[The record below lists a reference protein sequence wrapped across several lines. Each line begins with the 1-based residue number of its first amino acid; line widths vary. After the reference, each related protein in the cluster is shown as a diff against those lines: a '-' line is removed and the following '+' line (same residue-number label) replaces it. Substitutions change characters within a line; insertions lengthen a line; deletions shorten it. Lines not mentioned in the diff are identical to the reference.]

1 SACRLQNYL
10 LNLIDYGPLW
20 PSSKI
25 VFEIFNAACRSFRE
39 RLNTAVSTVAHV
51 ANNLM
56 PRRCSLRKEAIPDSL
71 NVTFNKKPSCYLH
84 LKSSPS
90 FPFSNV
96 NVSSSASLILRLS
109 VIVLP
114 LIDPV

>member
-1 SACRLQNYL
+1 M
-10 LNLIDYGPLW
+10 
-20 PSSKI
+20 
-25 VFEIFNAACRSFRE
+25 FESFNAACRSLRE
-39 RLNTAVSTVAHV
+39 RLDTAISTVAHV
-51 ANNLM
+51 ANDLM
-56 PRRCSLRKEAIPDSL
+56 PRRCSLRKEPIPDSL
-71 NVTFNKKPSCYLH
+71 NVTFDEKPSCYLH

-96 NVSSSASLILRLS
+96 NVSSSESLILRFS

>member
-1 SACRLQNYL
+1 
-10 LNLIDYGPLW
+10 
-20 PSSKI
+20 
-25 VFEIFNAACRSFRE
+25 VFKIFNAACRALRE
-39 RLNTAVSTVAHV
+39 RFNTAISTVAHV
-51 ANNLM
+51 ANHLM
-56 PRRCSLRKEAIPDSL
+56 PRRCSLREETIPDSL
-71 NVTFNKKPSCYLH
+71 NLAFNKKPSCYLH

-96 NVSSSASLILRLS
+96 NVSSSESLILRLS

>member
-1 SACRLQNYL
+1 MLEG
-10 LNLIDYGPLW
+10 LNT
-20 PSSKI
+20 
-25 VFEIFNAACRSFRE
+25 ACRSFRE
-39 RLNTAVSTVAHV
+39 RFNTAISTVAHV

-56 PRRCSLRKEAIPDSL
+56 PRRCSLREETIPDSL
-71 NVTFNKKPSCYLH
+71 NLAFNKKPSCYLH

-96 NVSSSASLILRLS
+96 NVSSSESLIFRLS

-114 LIDPV
+114 LIEPV

>member
-1 SACRLQNYL
+1 VLESL
-10 LNLIDYGPLW
+10 
-20 PSSKI
+20 
-25 VFEIFNAACRSFRE
+25 NAACRSFSK
-39 RLNTAVSTVAHV
+39 RLNTAISTVAHV

-56 PRRCSLRKEAIPDSL
+56 PRRCSLREEAIPDSL
-71 NVTFNKKPSCYLH
+71 NVAFDKKPSCYLH

-96 NVSSSASLILRLS
+96 NVSSSESLILRLS